1 MADVSA
7 QLVAKLREKTGARV
21 MDCKK
26 ALTETQAEAGG
37 KGDEAWLVSG
47 ETWLRKKSLDKGHAM
62 SERAATEGRLGCK
75 VAGDGKAITVVE
87 MSANTDFVAKN
98 EEFLK
103 LLEDLLNLADTQ
115 EVDSA
120 EKLNSLPLGGAPVAE
135 VVKGLAGK
143 IGENIG
149 IKRVVRVEGEFGYYI
164 HFDNKQ
170 GAVVEVGG
178 VSGEQAQAL
187 GKDLA
192 MHIVFA
198 KPACLTRAEVSAEL
212 IKKETEIIA
221 EKLKNDP
228 RNAKKPPEILNKIA
242 TGQLGKFFASI
253 VLPDQPYYRDG
264 NKTVAQ
270 VLKESGA
277 GTVKRFVRF
286 QVGVV

>member
-7 QLVAKLREKTGARV
+7 QLVGKLREKTGARI

-37 KGDEAWLVSG
+37 KGDEAWLGAG

-62 SERAATEGRLGCK
+62 AERAATEGRLGHK
-75 VAGDGKAITVVE
+75 ISSDGKAITVVE

-98 EEFLK
+98 EEFLR
-103 LLEDLLNLADTQ
+103 LLDDLLNLADAQ
-115 EVDSA
+115 KVDSA
-120 EKLNSLPLGGAPVAE
+120 EKLNSLPLGGTPVAE
-135 VVKGLAGK
+135 LVKALAGK
-143 IGENIG
+143 IGENIA

-178 VSGEQAQAL
+178 VSGEKAQAL
-187 GKDLA
+187 GKDMA

-198 KPACLTRAEVSAEL
+198 KPACLTREEVPADL

-221 EKLKNDP
+221 ERLKNDP